1 MVDFLK
7 ERGVTALL
15 TDLTHGGDHL
25 EATNE
30 HISSLVDTWI
40 LLRDMEQSGE
50 RNRCLF
56 VLKSRGMA
64 HSNQLREFL
73 ITPKGIRLIPAYVG
87 AGQVLTGSAR
97 LVQEA
102 KDNAEAL
109 ARKQAIELKQSE
121 LHAKR
126 QELETRI
133 RTLRLEFEAEE
144 KQMARLIEQAE
155 SAQIRFALD
164 AKDIATSRHVE
175 GAPLARPNRKR
186 PNGAQA

>member
-50 RNRCLF
+50 RNRCLY

-64 HSNQLREFL
+64 HSNQLREFA
-73 ITPKGIRLIPAYVG
+73 ITSKGIRLIPPYVG
-87 AGQVLTGSAR
+87 TGQVLTGSAR
-97 LVQEA
+97 LAQEA
-102 KDNAEAL
+102 RDTAEAL
-109 ARKQAIELKQSE
+109 ARQQAIVVKQN
-121 LHAKR
+121 
-126 QELETRI
+126 Q
-133 RTLRLEFEAEE
+133 
-144 KQMARLIEQAE
+144 
-155 SAQIRFALD
+155 
-164 AKDIATSRHVE
+164 
-175 GAPLARPNRKR
+175 
-186 PNGAQA
+186 